1 MNAFLLQ
8 SPPGL
13 AQALKRELVFV
24 GAVDRKQQL
33 FIKRQR
39 NHDLIFL
46 NRLKSE
52 AGIPRLRIA
61 ETIMRCPLFG
71 RFKIS
76 KTQLQTMATELQA
89 LGPRRLVA
97 QVAGRQFD
105 RRDLTR
111 WLTKEMETRGYQFST
126 DESVPEVWMI
136 CIDESYYFG
145 IPIGKAREAEGR
157 ESRVSER
164 HGSLPPPIAAAL
176 TFAGMPGDTDVI
188 LDPVCGSG
196 TLLAEAHAYAPKAV
210 RLGRDID
217 AEAIRIARANLG
229 SAGVDLDVADSRSLD
244 LKRQDITLVLANL
257 PFGVQFGDKHTNPE
271 LYRGIINNCLRF
283 ANPEKWRAAL
293 LTSDVESL
301 RQALA
306 EALKAHPELETQD
319 LFRVKIR
326 GELAT
331 AVLLKRKSR

>member
-1 MNAFLLQ
+1 MTNAWLLQ

-24 GAVDRKQQL
+24 GAIDRKQQL

-39 NHDLIFL
+39 NHDLVFL
-46 NRLKSE
+46 NRLKND
-52 AGIPRLRIA
+52 AGVPLLRIA
-61 ETIMRCPLFG
+61 ETVMRCPLFG

-111 WLTKEMETRGYQFST
+111 WLTKEMEARGYRFSA
-126 DESVPEVWMI
+126 DESAPEVWMI

-145 IPIGKAREAEGR
+145 IPLSKAREAEGR
-157 ESRVSER
+157 DSRIAER
-164 HGSLPPPIAAAL
+164 HGSLPPPVAAAL
-176 TFAGMPGDTDVI
+176 AFAGMPSDTDVI

-196 TLLAEAHAYAPKAV
+196 TLLAEAKAYAPQAV
-210 RLGRDID
+210 RLGRDLD
-217 AEAIRIARANLG
+217 PEAIKTARANLG
-229 SAGVDLDVADSRSLD
+229 AENLDLAVGDSRLLD
-244 LKRQDITLVLANL
+244 LNRQDITLVLANL
-257 PFGVQFGDKHTNPE
+257 PFGVQFGDRGTNPG
-271 LYRGIINNCLRF
+271 LYRDIINNCLRF
-283 ANPEKWRAAL
+283 ASPEKWRAAL

-301 RQALA
+301 RQALSEVMKTQA
-306 EALKAHPELETQD
+306 GLETQD
-319 LFRVKIR
+319 LFRAKIR

-331 AVLLKRKSR
+331 AVLLKRRG